1 MVTIVVELMSSLV
14 AYLVGS
20 AVAACC
26 GRGPD
31 VLSTP
36 PSSFSGRASDF
47 YHCFCCRASARVSA
61 AVAFKKDVFG
71 VERRCLKGRLGRTG
85 VRQTHCGFW
94 QKRKNPLARV

>member
-1 MVTIVVELMSSLV
+1 MVTLVVELMSSLV

-36 PSSFSGRASDF
+36 PLATLSGHFTFNISRKVKQTLRACAEILSGL
-47 YHCFCCRASARVSA
+47 YSGWYR
-61 AVAFKKDVFG
+61 G
-71 VERRCLKGRLGRTG
+71 T
-85 VRQTHCGFW
+85 
-94 QKRKNPLARV
+94 N

>member
-36 PSSFSGRASDF
+36 PSSFSGRASNF
-47 YHCFCCRASARVSA
+47 YHCFCCIASAPVCA
-61 AVAFKKDVFG
+61 AVALKKDAVG
-71 VERRCLKGRLGRTG
+71 AE
-85 VRQTHCGFW
+85 
-94 QKRKNPLARV
+94 